1 MRALISRGLRIPE
14 DVSVVG
20 FDDIRYSRYTSPP
33 LTTVSQP
40 KNALGREAMAMMIEI
55 LNDPEVPPRKRVL
68 AAELVVRGSTG
79 PRSSLYRNVPRPSLA
94 GVLP

>member
-1 MRALISRGLRIPE
+1 
-14 DVSVVG
+14 
-20 FDDIRYSRYTSPP
+20 
-33 LTTVSQP
+33 
-40 KNALGREAMAMMIEI
+40 MAMMIEI

-79 PRSSLYRNVPRPSLA
+79 PRSSLYRNVPRPGLA